1 MATGAPPPPPA
12 SEEGAILHEFTPPI
26 LLADKILKLAQEA
39 VSSRQECVELANQ
52 VVKIYQMLQATGR
65 LINTTAQPL
74 YERPIRRIVAD
85 VTKNLDRA
93 WNFVSKCRHSGFLR
107 QVFSMTTIADF
118 RKVSSLLESSIGD
131 MKWLLSI
138 FDSDGTVG
146 LPPIA
151 SNDPTLAYIWPNIA
165 TIQMGSVRN
174 RVEAANQL
182 KLHTRENERNQRIV
196 VEEGG
201 VPPLLKLLKDFSS
214 PDAQIAAANV
224 LINVA
229 SVAERVKSIVDIL
242 GVPVIV
248 QVLNDSSIRV
258 QTVVANL
265 VSKMAELSSIT
276 QEEFAR
282 ENVTKPLVN
291 CLSIDM
297 VLDEPKVQLGKT
309 SFHSLVAIN
318 KEFAGK
324 YSINLNSSS
333 SASHSDGSSRGNH
346 QRREKEVES
355 SEVKLQLKVSVAEA
369 LWKLSKG
376 SLSNCRK
383 ITETKGLLFLAKIIE
398 NEEGD
403 LQYNCLM
410 TVMEVTAVAES
421 KPDLRHAAFK
431 ITSPAPK
438 AVLDQLSRL
447 IQMEN
452 TPRLQVP
459 AIKSIGSLAR
469 IFPAKETRIIN
480 LLVLQMKSL
489 YMDVATEAVIA
500 LGKFACPENYN
511 CVAHSKSI
519 IEFDG
524 VPPLMKLLR
533 QNEPA
538 QVPSLLLLCYLALS
552 AGNSKALE
560 QARALNALKGMANFV
575 LGCPDLHELYAKAV
589 HHLTLYQA
597 GAHHIHKFSL
607 SP

>member
-1 MATGAPPPPPA
+1 MAAAASPTG
-12 SEEGAILHEFTPPI
+12 EEGDILQELTLPI
-26 LLADKILKLAQEA
+26 LLADRILKLAQDA
-39 VSSRQECVELANQ
+39 VSSRQECVDLANQ
-52 VVKIYQMLQATGR
+52 VDNLSGMLRTTVR
-65 LINTTAQPL
+65 LVTTTPPPL

-85 VTKNLDRA
+85 VSKNLDRA
-93 WNFVSKCRHSGFLR
+93 LNFARKSRHSGFLR

-151 SNDPTLAYIWPNIA
+151 SNDPILAYIWSSIA
-165 TIQMGSVRN
+165 TIQMGPIKS

-182 KLHTRENERNQRIV
+182 SLHAQGSDRNKKII

-201 VPPLLKLLKDFSS
+201 VLPLLKLLRDFAS

-224 LINVA
+224 LI
-229 SVAERVKSIVDIL
+229 SVATDSERVTSIVDIL
-242 GVPVIV
+242 GVPIIV
-248 QVLNDSSIRV
+248 QVLNDSPMRV
-258 QTVVANL
+258 QIVVANL
-265 VSKMAELSSIT
+265 VSEMAELCPLA

-282 ENVTKPLVN
+282 ENVTKPLVT

-297 VLDEPKVQLGKT
+297 VLDDPKVQLGKT
-309 SFHSLVAIN
+309 SFHSLVEIN
-318 KEFAGK
+318 KELTGK
-324 YSINLNSSS
+324 ASKSSQASSNSSS
-333 SASHSDGSSRGNH
+333 SHHRK
-346 QRREKEVES
+346 EKEVES
-355 SEVKLQLKVSVAEA
+355 SEMKLQLKVNCAEA
-369 LWKLSKG
+369 LWRLSKG
-376 SLSNCRK
+376 SLTNSRK
-383 ITETKGLLFLAKIIE
+383 ITETKGLLCLAKIIE
-398 NEEGD
+398 NEEGE
-403 LQYNCLM
+403 LQFNCLM

-431 ITSPAPK
+431 ITSPAAK
-438 AVLDQLSRL
+438 AVLDQLSRM
-447 IQMEN
+447 IQDSH
-452 TPRLQVP
+452 PGLQIP

-469 IFPAKETRIIN
+469 IFPAKETRIVS
-480 LLVLQMKSL
+480 LLVSQMGSRD
-489 YMDVATEAVIA
+489 MGVAIEAVVA

-524 VPPLMKLLR
+524 IPPLMRLFKLNDL
-533 QNEPA
+533 A
-538 QVPSLLLLCYLALS
+538 QVPGLMLLCYLALN

-560 QARALNALKGMANFV
+560 QARALNAIEGMARSV
-575 LGCPDLHELYAKAV
+575 LPQHPDLYELFAKAI

-597 GAHHIHKFSL
+597 GAHHIHRHSL